1 MMCAVSLL
9 VGCQSGLVQTSRMM
23 KVIPGYGSSAS
34 SAIDNSQY
42 PVQHVGYSTVSA
54 EPQVSHVER
63 DCACGAVHC
72 DGGCEF
78 GISSPYIPPRPSSL
92 SQSYEERA
100 EWPLALEDAI
110 EIALQHNRDL
120 KVGRYDPGILSWEA
134 HALDSV
140 YDPVFQIGGEWART
154 EDQVTSFVDGPGT
167 GIASATTDG
176 FGEPQ
181 SGDQLSLS
189 KRLRT
194 GGEFKTDF
202 SSSYSLSSPDGDF
215 LVLNP
220 ALRSRL
226 NFQLDHNLWRGVG
239 RDVNMV
245 SVRIAQHV
253 HSKAHRSLE
262 IELRQTVLETASAY
276 WALLGARQ
284 TLAASRRNID
294 ETEVVWQNEVE
305 KQKLGGS
312 AAPDVAEARELLER
326 FRVGYTQ
333 AQKKVADAE
342 RDLRD
347 LMGVPLED
355 HRVVEPVS
363 RPTTEPPVLDWE
375 NSVLRAL
382 ELRPELKLQ
391 ETEIQVA
398 RLKKFEASDRLKP
411 DLSGYAGWGLSGAAE
426 KFDESLETIHDG
438 DYASWWLGVRYEHR
452 FGRRQDKAAL
462 EQAQLTLQQQTAAL
476 DQVTNQIYKELHDA
490 FQSVENAWDVAQ
502 AARQQRE
509 AADTV
514 VEARKEMYRVGEIRL
529 DESLRALTAAGLA
542 AAAEQTALA
551 EYNTALT
558 QWEYARGTILD
569 FTRVQF
575 ETE

>member
-1 MMCAVSLL
+1 MWFVPLLLCALSTT
-9 VGCQSGLVQTSRMM
+9 VGCQSGIMQSAKMM
-23 KVIPGYGSSAS
+23 EAFPAYESTDGL
-34 SAIDNSQY
+34 
-42 PVQHVGYSTVSA
+42 VQHVCYSDISA
-54 EPQVSHVER
+54 DP
-63 DCACGAVHC
+63 VHRSIQG
-72 DGGCEF
+72 DVPF
-78 GISSPYIPPRPSSL
+78 VPPRPTSL
-92 SQSYEERA
+92 NQTVDERV

-120 KVGRYDPGILSWEA
+120 NVERYDPGILSWDA

-140 YDPVFQIGGEWART
+140 YDPVFQLGGEWART
-154 EDQVTSFVDGPGT
+154 EDQVTNFVDGPGT
-167 GIASATTDG
+167 GISSATTDY
-176 FGEPQ
+176 FRQPQ
-181 SGDQLSLS
+181 GLGDQLSLS

-194 GGEFKTDF
+194 GGELKSDF
-202 SSSYSLSSPDGDF
+202 SSQYSLSSPDGDF
-215 LVLNP
+215 LALNP

-253 HSKAHRSLE
+253 HSKAHRRLE
-262 IELRQTVLETASAY
+262 VDLRQKVLETASAY

-284 TLAASRRNID
+284 TLAARKRNIN
-294 ETEVVWQNEVE
+294 ETEVVWRNEVE
-305 KQKLGGS
+305 KKELGGS

-326 FRVGYTQ
+326 FRVSFSQ
-333 AQKKVADAE
+333 AQKQVADAE
-342 RDLRD
+342 RNLRD

-355 HRVVEPVS
+355 HRAVVPVS
-363 RPTTEPPVLDWE
+363 APSTEPPVLDWE
-375 NSVLRAL
+375 NSVVRAL

-426 KFDESLETIHDG
+426 KFGDTLETINDG

-452 FGRRQDKAAL
+452 FGRRKDKAAL
-462 EQAQLTLQQQTAAL
+462 EQAHLAVRQQTAAL

-490 FQSVENAWDVAQ
+490 FQSVENAWQVAQ
-502 AARQQRE
+502 AARQQRQ

-514 VEARKEMYRVGEIRL
+514 VEARQEMYRVGEIRL
-529 DESLRALTAAGLA
+529 DESLRALTASGLA
-542 AAAEQTALA
+542 AATEQSALA
-551 EYNTALT
+551 DYNAALT

-569 FTRVQF
+569 FTRIQF
-575 ETE
+575 HTE